1 MWGKHPFW
9 ILDNCVVEVR
19 NLGVAR
25 DWYKKTFGLREAS
38 GEREDDSGR
47 PFVDLSISNDDTSL
61 TLVEREAA
69 SPAQSEHVIFFT
81 RNLEKAR
88 EWLIER
94 GVTVEAVRAILGG
107 TVSFGFWIWKEMR
120 SRSALNLGRQP

>member
-9 ILDNCVVEVR
+9 ISDNSVIEVR
-19 NLGVAR
+19 NLGAAR

-47 PFVDLSISNDDTSL
+47 PFVDLRVSNSDKAFG
-61 TLVEREAA
+61 LVNGAE

-81 RNLEKAR
+81 KNLQKAR

-94 GVTVEAVRAILGG
+94 GVTIEALASDSGG
-107 TVSFGFWIWKEMR
+107 NRLFRFLDLEG
-120 SRSALNLGRQP
+120 N

>member
-9 ILDNCVVEVR
+9 ISDNCVIEVR
-19 NLGVAR
+19 NLGAVR

-47 PFVDLSISNDDTSL
+47 PFVDLRVSNDDTAL

-81 RNLEKAR
+81 KNLQKAR
-88 EWLIER
+88 EWLTER
-94 GVTVEAVRAILGG
+94 GVTVEAITTDSGGNRLFRFQDLEGNAIEVCVEPG
-107 TVSFGFWIWKEMR
+107 
-120 SRSALNLGRQP
+120 

>member
-9 ILDNCVVEVR
+9 ISDNSVIEVR
-19 NLGVAR
+19 NLGAAR

-47 PFVDLSISNDDTSL
+47 PFVDLRVSNDDTAL
-61 TLVEREAA
+61 TLVERAA

-81 RNLEKAR
+81 KNLQKAR

-94 GVTVEAVRAILGG
+94 GVTIEALASDSGGNRFFRFQDLEGNAIEVCVEPG
-107 TVSFGFWIWKEMR
+107 
-120 SRSALNLGRQP
+120 

>member
-9 ILDNCVVEVR
+9 ISDNSVIEVS
-19 NLGVAR
+19 NLGAAR

-47 PFVDLSISNDDTSL
+47 PFVDLRVSNDDTAL
-61 TLVEREAA
+61 TLVERAA

-81 RNLEKAR
+81 KNLQKAR

-94 GVTVEAVRAILGG
+94 GVTVEALASDSGGNRFFRFQDLEGNAIEVCVEPG
-107 TVSFGFWIWKEMR
+107 
-120 SRSALNLGRQP
+120 